1 MTRPEIGTGDWRY
14 LAECVAADPE
24 LFFPTADAG
33 PALAEQVAAAKAVC
47 GRCPVLAQCRRWAVT
62 QLPHGIAGG
71 LTEDERRGLRAREP
85 HRRTVAAPVNATA
98 RERAAAGRAAL
109 RCGRTLAQ
117 VSREF
122 GVSERTAQR
131 WAAQVRNTADE
142 SHGGNRA
149 PVLIS
154 HNSTRAGTA
163 MEGHRG

>member
-1 MTRPEIGTGDWRY
+1 VKETDWRQ
-14 LAECVAADPE
+14 LAACLQTDPE
-24 LFFPTADAG
+24 LFFPTAVAG
-33 PALAEQVAAAKAVC
+33 PALAEQEAAAKAVC
-47 GRCPVLAQCRRWAVT
+47 RGCPALAQCRRWAVA

-71 LTEDERRGLRAREP
+71 LTEVERRALRAGETNSQ
-85 HRRTVAAPVNATA
+85 TVAAPVNATT

-109 RCGRTLAQ
+109 RCGQTPVEVARQL
-117 VSREF
+117 

-131 WAAQVRNTADE
+131 WAAQVNHTADG

-154 HNSTRAGTA
+154 HSNTQAGTA